1 MAQSSAE
8 SKKTP
13 LHVDAFWEKPTATP
27 PLTWD
32 KWTQQWKPTLLAK
45 ERNKL
50 ENLLNDPPTAVTYP
64 PEQTYE
70 EPVENHTQATETDRM
85 IRNQQLKVNWQ
96 NRCKK
101 IDEIGILSGDK
112 PWELYWSIGTE
123 GRRIFKSKHP
133 PLLIEKQQFKELWQ
147 AMEDSFTK
155 VRNITYDRF
164 VFYSCK
170 QQKGESVKSFYGRLR
185 EQAENCSLGS
195 EETTLIRDAFIL
207 NMIDH
212 ETQKEFLKKTVEPSK
227 ALEIAIQMEI
237 GAQNQQ
243 KINQNLMPATKLS
256 KFRQQLPTTQSQC
269 ECSTN

>member
-1 MAQSSAE
+1 MAQSAAE

-27 PLTWD
+27 LLTWD
-32 KWTQQWKPTLLAK
+32 KWTQQWKLALLTK
-45 ERNKL
+45 EGIQL

-64 PEQTYE
+64 PEPSKE
-70 EPVENHTQATETDRM
+70 EPVANHTQATERNRK

-101 IDEIGILSGDK
+101 IDEIGILCGDK
-112 PWELYWSIGTE
+112 PWGICEQKSISLLYLSIDTE
-123 GRRIFKSKHP
+123 GRPIFESKHP
-133 PLLIEKQQFKELWQ
+133 HFLIEKQPFNELRQ

-170 QQKGESVKSFYGRLR
+170 QERGESVESFYGRLI

-195 EETTLIRDAFIL
+195 NETTLIREAFIL

-212 ETQKEFLKKTVEPSK
+212 ETHKELLKETIEPSK
-227 ALEIAIQMEI
+227 AFEIAIQMEM
-237 GAQNQQ
+237 GH
-243 KINQNLMPATKLS
+243 KI
-256 KFRQQLPTTQSQC
+256 
-269 ECSTN
+269 STRSIRI